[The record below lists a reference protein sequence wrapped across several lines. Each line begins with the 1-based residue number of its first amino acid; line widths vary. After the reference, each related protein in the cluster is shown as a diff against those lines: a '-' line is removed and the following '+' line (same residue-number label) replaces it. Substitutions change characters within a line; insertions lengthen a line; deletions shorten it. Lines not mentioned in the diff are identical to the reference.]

1 MYILIF
7 LNNKN
12 DLDELY
18 INIIESNDF
27 VFLVL

>member
-27 VFLVL
+27 LFLVL